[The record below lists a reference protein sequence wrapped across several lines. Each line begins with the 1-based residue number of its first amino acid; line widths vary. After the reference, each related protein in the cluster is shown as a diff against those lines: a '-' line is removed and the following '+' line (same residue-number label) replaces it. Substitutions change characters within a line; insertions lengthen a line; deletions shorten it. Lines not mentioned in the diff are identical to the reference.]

1 LPERKTGGLQ
11 KTSEGFHKY
20 GEKKD
25 GKGDIMKLKE
35 LLGSLQIDKYRKM
48 ECYCK
53 RYKRDEMGDKCP
65 RCEFWDEVEKMKK
78 QLKLKKVI

>member
-1 LPERKTGGLQ
+1 
-11 KTSEGFHKY
+11 
-20 GEKKD
+20 
-25 GKGDIMKLKE
+25 MKLKE